1 MICQHCRT
9 EVPLTAEMAVRLKAV
24 IVLLALLPWLEAA
37 TNSDDDRIASNDLR
51 SMIGLGMRAMY
62 MYINRDCFVMR
73 AFPCMVQVYNDEEWV
88 FIEQ

>member
-37 TNSDDDRIASNDLR
+37 TNSDDDKIASSDLR
-51 SMIGLGMRAMY
+51 SMIG
-62 MYINRDCFVMR
+62 
-73 AFPCMVQVYNDEEWV
+73 
-88 FIEQ
+88 